1 MRRGSRKTRKGVCE
15 NRLEIKMNLFERLA
29 YMAGLFCTCEIVK
42 NKLIDKN
49 KFLMYFPFIKKK
61 EKV

>member
-1 MRRGSRKTRKGVCE
+1 
-15 NRLEIKMNLFERLA
+15 MNLFERLA